1 MKKAGLRLQKLCVVA
16 LPIMLMNG
24 CSFYYSSES
33 SFKTLVSPSTSSM
46 SSSKSS
52 GSSSGKHAQY
62 ASDVSDAAA
71 QYARQDGS
79 MDLPA
84 LFARISELASKKGLS
99 NWENDADTYEAIGK
113 GLARSAPDDDTYHRL
128 RDSITGNSETQRAN
142 VDKGAN
148 RH

>member
-1 MKKAGLRLQKLCVVA
+1 MTMLA
-16 LPIMLMNG
+16 LPVLLLNG

-46 SSSKSS
+46 SMSKSS
-52 GSSSGKHAQY
+52 GSSSSSGKHAQY

-84 LFARISELASKKGLS
+84 FFARVSDLASKKGLS
-99 NWENDADTYEAIGK
+99 DWENDADTYEAIGK
-113 GLARSAPDDDTYHRL
+113 GLNRSSPDDATYQRL
-128 RDSITGNSETQRAN
+128 RDSIASSDVQRAN
-142 VDKGAN
+142 VDKGAG